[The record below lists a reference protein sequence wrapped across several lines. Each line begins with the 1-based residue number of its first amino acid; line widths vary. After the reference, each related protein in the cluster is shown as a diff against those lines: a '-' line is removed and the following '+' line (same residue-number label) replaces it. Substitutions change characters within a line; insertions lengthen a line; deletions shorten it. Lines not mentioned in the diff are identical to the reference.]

1 MINGREKFEYKKE
14 KLILFELFDH
24 LCTFN
29 FNNKLCL
36 IESDFVLRSKIEN
49 RKIDLCI
56 SLIMY
61 FSL

>member
-14 KLILFELFDH
+14 KLILFELLDH

-29 FNNKLCL
+29 FNNKLYL